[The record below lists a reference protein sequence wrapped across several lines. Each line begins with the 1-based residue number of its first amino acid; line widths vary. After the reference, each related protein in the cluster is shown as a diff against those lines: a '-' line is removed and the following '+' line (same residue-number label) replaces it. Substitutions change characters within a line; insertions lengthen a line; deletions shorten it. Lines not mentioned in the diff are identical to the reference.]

1 MFFLKKKGIKAV
13 VVAVCFVLLFYFITH
28 FIGANPVSKTI
39 KSVFLP
45 FTRGVSYVSY
55 KVSSF
60 RDFLWEMDAY
70 KKQNDELIKRVNE
83 LELQNKST
91 EQYRNENEKL
101 HRLLELQ
108 DSMTEYTSLA
118 AKVVAYSANNWY
130 DTLEIDKGALNGIS
144 VGNCVIT
151 DAGVVGSVIEV
162 GPNWATVSSVIN
174 PDSAIGI
181 RLSRTDSLGLVE
193 GDAAVFGNG
202 LCKLSFLDRNSNV
215 IVGDLLETSGSG
227 GIYPPGLL
235 VGKVKDISSDNTGN
249 LDFATVEP
257 AVDFSKLYA
266 VLVINGM
273 EE

>member
-45 FTRGVSYVSY
+45 FARGVSYVSY

-144 VGNCVIT
+144 VGNCVVT

-162 GPNWATVSSVIN
+162 GLNWATVSSVIN

-235 VGKVKDISSDNTGN
+235 VGKVKDISSDNIGN

>member
-1 MFFLKKKGIKAV
+1 MLPPPILRTSFHTDDGQS
-13 VVAVCFVLLFYFITH
+13 T
-28 FIGANPVSKTI
+28 TI
-39 KSVFLP
+39 S
-45 FTRGVSYVSY
+45 
-55 KVSSF
+55 
-60 RDFLWEMDAY
+60 
-70 KKQNDELIKRVNE
+70 
-83 LELQNKST
+83 
-91 EQYRNENEKL
+91 
-101 HRLLELQ
+101 
-108 DSMTEYTSLA
+108 
-118 AKVVAYSANNWY
+118 
-130 DTLEIDKGALNGIS
+130 
-144 VGNCVIT
+144 
-151 DAGVVGSVIEV
+151 
-162 GPNWATVSSVIN
+162 VSSVIN

-235 VGKVKDISSDNTGN
+235 VGKVKDISSDNIGN